1 MSLKTSVLIVDDEV
15 SFTFFVKKN
24 LEASGRYDVAVC
36 NEAAKAVER
45 ARALRPNLILL
56 DVMMP
61 GTPGEEIAVQLKQY
75 PETKSTPVVF
85 LTALVKAE
93 ETSTDPAHEIGGHK
107 FVAKPVKMQELMK
120 VIDEVVA
127 SPRK

>member
-1 MSLKTSVLIVDDEV
+1 MSIKTSVLVVDDET

-45 ARALRPNLILL
+45 ARQLRPNLILL

-61 GTPGEEIAVQLKQY
+61 GMPGEEIAVKLKEFQ
-75 PETKSTPVVF
+75 ETKSIPVVF
-85 LTALVKAE
+85 LTALVKADE
-93 ETSTDPAHEIGGHK
+93 AGANPQHEIGGRT
-107 FVAKPVKMQELMK
+107 FVAKPVKMQELMR
-120 VIDEVVA
+120 VIDAVA
-127 SPRK
+127 AAPRS